1 MSQKFMSQKPPGRYA
16 SVRLVTDK
24 DLKDAPVQLNIGWLV
39 TWGNILPLDKYVQVI
54 LTFSPDEPQSP
65 SFIRNCFGF
74 DAVSFKKAHEEVFMI
89 QNEHPYMFPGE
100 HPAYVAIMADPP
112 EYHPKE
118 LKPEPPEDLK
128 DLTGESPAT
137 RKNTPDTPRNREAMG
152 DC

>member
-1 MSQKFMSQKPPGRYA
+1 
-16 SVRLVTDK
+16 
-24 DLKDAPVQLNIGWLV
+24 
-39 TWGNILPLDKYVQVI
+39 
-54 LTFSPDEPQSP
+54 
-65 SFIRNCFGF
+65 
-74 DAVSFKKAHEEVFMI
+74 MI

-100 HPAYVAIMADPP
+100 HPAYVAIISDPP

-118 LKPEPPEDLK
+118 LKPEPPEEDLK